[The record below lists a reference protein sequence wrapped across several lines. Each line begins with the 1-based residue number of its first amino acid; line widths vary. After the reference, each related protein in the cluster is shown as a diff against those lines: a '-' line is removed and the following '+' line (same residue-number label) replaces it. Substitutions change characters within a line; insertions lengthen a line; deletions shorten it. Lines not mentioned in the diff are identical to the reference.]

1 MTQLTLGLMKMNT
14 SPSASLLAFLRA
26 RLSPQGYLGLHL
38 TLGALAL
45 VLAVILFASIAEDVV
60 TLDPITLLDAQV
72 SQWFHVHATPP
83 LIRLMLG
90 VTYLHSTLGILA
102 MCGVLAVFW
111 LRTKAYDWLLTLLLT
126 VPLGMVLNVLLK
138 NIFQRARPSFEHP
151 LLTLNTYSFPSGHAA
166 GATLFYGVLAA
177 YLISRLAAWRWRA
190 VVVVLA
196 ALLVAL
202 VGLSRI
208 YLGVHYLS
216 DVLAAIASSSGW
228 LAVSL
233 TAVGTWRK
241 RRQWQRLQK
250 A

>member
-1 MTQLTLGLMKMNT
+1 MNK
-14 SPSASLLAFLRA
+14 SRSASLLAFLRA

-38 TLGALAL
+38 TVGAL
-45 VLAVILFASIAEDVV
+45 VLMLAVIVFGNIAEDVV
-60 TLDPITLLDAQV
+60 TLDPITLLDTQV

-83 LIRLMLG
+83 LTRLMLG
-90 VTYLHSTLGILA
+90 VTYLHSTLGIIA
-102 MCGVLAVFW
+102 MCGVLAVYW
-111 LRTKAYDWLLTLLLT
+111 VRLKAWDWLLALLLT
-126 VPLGMVLNVLLK
+126 VPLGMLLNVLLK

-151 LLTLNTYSFPSGHAA
+151 LLTLSTYSFPSGHAA

-177 YLISRLAAWRWRA
+177 YLCCRLASWRWR
-190 VVVVLA
+190 VVVVALA

-233 TAVGTWRK
+233 TAVATLRR
-241 RRQWQRLQK
+241 RRQWQLSYK

>member
-1 MTQLTLGLMKMNT
+1 MNK
-14 SPSASLLAFLRA
+14 SRSASLLAFLRA

-38 TLGALAL
+38 TVGALAL
-45 VLAVILFASIAEDVV
+45 MLAVIVFGNIAEDVV
-60 TLDPITLLDAQV
+60 TLDPITLLDTQV

-83 LIRLMLG
+83 LTRLMLG
-90 VTYLHSTLGILA
+90 VTYLHSTLGIIA
-102 MCGVLAVFW
+102 MCGLLAVYW
-111 LRTKAYDWLLTLLLT
+111 VRLKAWDWLLALLLT
-126 VPLGMVLNVLLK
+126 VPLGMLLNVLLK

-151 LLTLNTYSFPSGHAA
+151 LLTLSTYSFPSGHAA

-177 YLISRLAAWRWRA
+177 YLCCRLASWRWR
-190 VVVVLA
+190 VVVVALA

-233 TAVGTWRK
+233 TAVGTLRR
-241 RRQWQRLQK
+241 RRQWQLSHK